1 MESILLIAVTGTLN
15 AVCFFI
21 GAKIGQ
27 KVAKD
32 EPIEM
37 PNVNPMKMYQ
47 EHIDKREA
55 DKEKKRIETILTNI
69 DNYDG
74 TGLGQK
80 DVL

>member
-37 PNVNPMKMYQ
+37 PTVNPMKMYQ

-55 DKEKKRIETILTNI
+55 DKEKKRLETILTNI

>member
-21 GAKIGQ
+21 GAKVGQ

-37 PNVNPMKMYQ
+37 PTVNPMKMYQ

-55 DKEKKRIETILTNI
+55 DKEKKRLETILTNI